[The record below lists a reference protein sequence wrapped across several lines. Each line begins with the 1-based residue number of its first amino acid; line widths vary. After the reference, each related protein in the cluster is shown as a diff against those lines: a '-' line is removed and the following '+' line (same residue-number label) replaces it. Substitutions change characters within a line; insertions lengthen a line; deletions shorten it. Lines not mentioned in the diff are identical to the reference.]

1 MKLISAVV
9 FVLIVVFITDVH
21 ANIAVIVNKLNPVSD
36 ISYNELKQILEARKQ
51 YWGNGERIT
60 LIFKSIVS
68 NETRTLIDMVY
79 KIKYDEFDKYW
90 FLKVYNNKIMEFPKI
105 LHSTGTI
112 NILVS
117 EISGAIAFIGVTEVS
132 KRGNIKILKIN
143 GKMPGEDGYPFNI
156 KKQISLNPPR

>member
-51 YWGNGERIT
+51 YWDNGKKIM
-60 LIFKSIVS
+60 LIFKPVAS
-68 NETRTLIDMVY
+68 NETRTLIDKVY
-79 KIKYDEFDKYW
+79 KIKYEDFDKYW
-90 FLKVYNNKIMEFPKI
+90 FWKMYKNEIMEFPKI
-105 LHSTGTI
+105 LNSSGTI

-117 EISGAIAFIGVTEVS
+117 EMSGAIAFIGVNDVS
-132 KRGNIKILKIN
+132 KRGNIK
-143 GKMPGEDGYPFNI
+143 
-156 KKQISLNPPR
+156 

>member
-1 MKLISAVV
+1 MRLISVIVFVVTVIFVTNAHATIAVV
-9 FVLIVVFITDVH
+9 
-21 ANIAVIVNKLNPVSD
+21 VNKSNPETD

-51 YWGNGERIT
+51 YWGNGDRIT
-60 LIFKSIVS
+60 LVFKPIES

-105 LHSTGTI
+105 LNSAGTI

-117 EISGAIAFIGVTEVS
+117 EIPGAIAFVGVTEVS

-143 GKMPGEDGYPFNI
+143 GKMPDEGGYPF
-156 KKQISLNPPR
+156 K